1 MIKFF
6 RYIRRQMTKEN
17 LPDPQAGKVSKYLLY
32 AIGEIVLVVIGILI
46 ALQLNNWNA
55 QHQAEKEELKLLQE
69 MRHNLASDLE
79 DCYWNIKKQAE
90 LSYSNS
96 AVLKHLKESSSLTDS
111 LRFHYGN
118 LIYSTTQR
126 RNMSAYDHLKAKGID
141 LIQNDSLRRNITA
154 IYSERY
160 YYIER
165 QELEYDNPY
174 QMNEVIPQINA
185 KLILDEDLNI
195 GRPVNFSDLQQ
206 DDAFKGT
213 MRMNI
218 KIRQSMMRR
227 YVSLSEDIMNLIA
240 HIDSELANRKP

>member
-1 MIKFF
+1 MINFF
-6 RYIRRQMTKEN
+6 RHIRRQMTKEN

-96 AVLKHLKESSSLTDS
+96 AVLKHLKEGSSLTDS

-174 QMNEVIPQINA
+174 QMNEVIHHINA
-185 KLILDEDLNI
+185 KLVLDDSSKTGYPI
-195 GRPVNFSDLQQ
+195 NFADLQK

-213 MRMNI
+213 LRMNV
-218 KIRQSMMRR
+218 KVREFMVKR
-227 YVSLSEDIMNLIA
+227 YSSLSDDLENLIA
-240 HIDSELANRKP
+240 HIDNEIAHSKP